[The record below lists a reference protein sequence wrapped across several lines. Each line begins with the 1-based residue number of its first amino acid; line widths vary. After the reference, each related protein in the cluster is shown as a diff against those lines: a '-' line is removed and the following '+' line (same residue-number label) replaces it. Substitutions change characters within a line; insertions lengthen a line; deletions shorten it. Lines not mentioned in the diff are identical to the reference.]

1 MSVRCIHLFDTP
13 LGRCAIAWSAQGIVG
28 VQLPEAVGRERSRML
43 QRFPDAIEVPPP
55 RDVQDA
61 IQRITSLLEGA
72 AADLGPI
79 ALDMRDVP
87 EFDRLVYAA
96 ARRIPRGATRSY
108 GEIAAEIGDPGSAR
122 AVGAALG
129 RNPFPIVVP
138 CHRVLAAAG
147 WPGGFSAHGG
157 VRTKMRML
165 EIEGAPGN
173 KEFNF

>member
-1 MSVRCIHLFDTP
+1 
-13 LGRCAIAWSAQGIVG
+13 
-28 VQLPEAVGRERSRML
+28 ML
-43 QRFPDAIEVPPP
+43 NRFPGAVETSPP

-61 IQRITSLLEGA
+61 VERMTRLLEGA
-72 AADLGPI
+72 AADLDPI
-79 ALDMRDVP
+79 ALDMGEVP

-108 GEIAAEIGDPGSAR
+108 GEIAAEIGDPGAAR

-138 CHRVLAAAG
+138 CHRVLAADG
-147 WPGGFSAHGG
+147 RPGGFSAHGG

-173 KEFNF
+173 KEFDF